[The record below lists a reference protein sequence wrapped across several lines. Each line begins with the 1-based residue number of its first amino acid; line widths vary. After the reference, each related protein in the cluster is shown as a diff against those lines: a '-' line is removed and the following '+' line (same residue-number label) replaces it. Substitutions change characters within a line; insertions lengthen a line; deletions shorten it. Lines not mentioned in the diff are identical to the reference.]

1 MKLDKSLL
9 KKIIKESLEEAKY
22 GHLES
27 IPGEGKKADVGDIPP
42 EEWEQAFEKGPD
54 PVPEQ
59 DIAAYFK
66 QVGEELKNRIEKL
79 KNTPKAEM
87 PNILSAEQLADAM
100 SEMRK
105 VQNDLQ
111 DINKALEDAKR
122 SLSNKKQ

>member
-1 MKLDKSLL
+1 
-9 KKIIKESLEEAKY
+9 
-22 GHLES
+22 
-27 IPGEGKKADVGDIPP
+27 
-42 EEWEQAFEKGPD
+42 
-54 PVPEQ
+54 
-59 DIAAYFK
+59 
-66 QVGEELKNRIEKL
+66 
-79 KNTPKAEM
+79 M